1 MKIFDPEYGRDNDGS
16 FVNFPGREKYRPL
29 ENKDGNKRVRK
40 FIAPD
45 KKHAVF
51 VKRNLPYNGG
61 QNRSI
66 LNQDEVDIWNENH
79 PGHPAKLCNF
89 NNEPIIIMEQ
99 IDGDDGIAILNKNI
113 TDPIQI
119 LKILLAAAKAI
130 QEFNKKFAHHD
141 ARWENL
147 IFNEQGKQLEAKF
160 IDFGRAEKK
169 GANNQVK
176 CDIFLFFGEQLDRI
190 KRFFPQHAQLKIFH
204 PDVKNYT
211 IEKVI
216 AAIEDDLKLLENQPA
231 AVQKPPEEKN
241 PAPASNLLI
250 RNSLEINNLFII
262 QEFKQFFSSM
272 LPSKLNFLNSS
283 FLSESHSDL
292 STEEFPFHQ
301 PELDFDSS
309 IFFQC
314 LKLIFPTVKAES
326 FNPGLFY
333 HLNPVTRM
341 MPALVCSL
349 SIDALKNKNWV
360 DSQKFDWSC
369 NP

>member
-1 MKIFDPEYGRDNDGS
+1 MKIFDPEYGRDNNGS
-16 FVNFPGREKYRPL
+16 FVNFPGRDKYRPL

-66 LNQDEVDIWNENH
+66 LKQDEVDLWNENH

-89 NNEPIIIMEQ
+89 NNEPIIIMDQ

-147 IFNEQGKQLEAKF
+147 IFNEQGKQLKAEF

-190 KRFFPQHAQLKIFH
+190 KQFFPQHVQLKIFH

-216 AAIEDDLKLLENQPA
+216 AAIEDDLELLEKLPTA
-231 AVQKPPEEKN
+231 IQKQLEEKN
-241 PAPASNLLI
+241 QAPASNLLI
-250 RNSLEINNLFII
+250 RNSLDINNPII
-262 QEFKQFFSSM
+262 NQEFKHLFSSM
-272 LPSKLNFLNSS
+272 LLSKLKFFSS
-283 FLSESHSDL
+283 LPESHSDF
-292 STEEFPFHQ
+292 STEKFQSHQ
-301 PELDFDSS
+301 SELDFDSS

-314 LKLIFPTVKAES
+314 LRQIFSNVEAES
-326 FNPGLFY
+326 FNIGLFY
-333 HLNPVTRM
+333 HSNPVTRM
-341 MPALVCSL
+341 MPAMVCSL
-349 SIDALKNKNWV
+349 SIDALKNKNWA